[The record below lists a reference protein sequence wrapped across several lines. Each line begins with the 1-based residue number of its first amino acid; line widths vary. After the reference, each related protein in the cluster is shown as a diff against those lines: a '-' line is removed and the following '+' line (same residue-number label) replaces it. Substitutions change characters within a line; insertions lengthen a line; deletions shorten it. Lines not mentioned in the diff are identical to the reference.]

1 MLKHIYLAG
10 VAATVFSIASC
21 NLVDVVDVEPVN
33 QLPEDKAIRN
43 IAQANSAMIGA
54 YSKLKAGLEI
64 NVYYP
69 GTACLLGGTMAPGG
83 QGGASE
89 ISFSNNETSAD
100 NYTLDA
106 VYTKLYAVIN
116 ATNYLIHY
124 VPQIETPDIRKN
136 EVLGEAKFLRAL
148 CNFYLLRMFAQH
160 YDLNSKYG
168 IVLKTA
174 PVESADPAPRGTVKE
189 AYDLILADLDE
200 AITKGPSFKRT
211 IYGSRQAA
219 KGLKAKVLLYMKD
232 YAGAAALA
240 KQVIDEGTFKLETKF
255 SDIWIK
261 KIFFL
266 PQEAMFQ
273 LPFDDKADRNNKAF
287 MYRSTYVPSGSYK
300 LALLGDNRDT
310 ASLTTTSA
318 GALRSKKFTNN
329 TIPGGQAVSGD
340 TEYFLRLAEMYLI
353 RAEAIVRSNG
363 SLQDARDAINVVRKR
378 VEMPEFTSDDPAEL
392 LQLIRGE
399 KIRELGAESGEEWF
413 DLVRYASLGDIIIKN
428 IRPGVISPSRY
439 IMPIPKMSVQLSK
452 GLLTQNPDY

>member
-1 MLKHIYLAG
+1 MLKHIYIAG
-10 VAATVFSIASC
+10 IAATLFSITSC
-21 NLVDVVDVEPVN
+21 NLVDVVDVDPVN

-43 IAQANSAMIGA
+43 ISQANSAMIGA
-54 YSKLKAGLEI
+54 YSKLKTGLEI

-69 GTACLLGGTMAPGG
+69 GTACLLGGTMAPGT
-83 QGGASE
+83 QGGSSE

-116 ATNYLIHY
+116 ATNYLILY
-124 VPQIETPDIRKN
+124 VPQIETPDVRKN

-160 YDLNSKYG
+160 YDLNSKFG

-174 PVESADPAPRGTVKE
+174 PVESAEPSPRGTVKE
-189 AYDLILADLDE
+189 AYDLILSDLDE
-200 AITKGPSFKRT
+200 AINKAPSFKKT
-211 IYGSRQAA
+211 LYASRQAA

-240 KQVIDEGTFKLETKF
+240 KQVIDEGPFKLENKF
-255 SDIWIK
+255 SDIWSK
-261 KIFFL
+261 KIFFSPL
-266 PQEAMFQ
+266 EAMFQ
-273 LPFDDKADRNNKAF
+273 LPYDDKSDRNNKAF
-287 MYRSTYVPSGSYK
+287 MYRSTYIPSAFYK
-300 LALLGDNRDT
+300 LMLIGDNRDT
-310 ASLTTTSA
+310 AALTTVS
-318 GALRSKKFTNN
+318 GALRNRKFTNN

-353 RAEAIVRSNG
+353 RAEAVVRSNG
-363 SLQDARDAINVVRKR
+363 NLQDARDAINAVRKR
-378 VEMPEFTSDDPAEL
+378 VEMAEFTSDDPVEL

-452 GLLTQNPDY
+452 GLVAQNPDY